1 MPKTTDD
8 EIVEKEVKSEIQSS
22 VQSPTNLMVT
32 LQSAINR
39 RLLKPYSKN
48 EPVVYEF
55 TQDRALL
62 HQYFRLRSIMYD
74 KVFKVDGYNWGE
86 DFYDKIG
93 HILIARRGNLCL
105 GGCRL
110 IIREGDEA
118 WPMPMESDE
127 LNLRDTFGDLALDKL
142 RHAEISRFAVMD
154 DCGESNIFNELCRIM
169 YDKVTTSDIHYLF
182 VKSPYRMARSWR
194 FIANSFGVKTTR
206 IIDGVHPVDKTLSP
220 DIKWYLI
227 MSDLTAFCRDTLS
240 NEKRVFLRHMSETIN

>member
-1 MPKTTDD
+1 MPKPTVDK
-8 EIVEKEVKSEIQSS
+8 IVEEKVDSPIQSPNS
-22 VQSPTNLMVT
+22 FMVA
-32 LQSAINR
+32 LQDVIAR
-39 RLLKPYSKN
+39 RKLKPYSKN

-55 TQDRALL
+55 TQDKALL

-74 KVFKVDGYNWGE
+74 KVFKVEGYNWGE

-110 IIREGDEA
+110 IVRESDET

-127 LNLRDTFGDLALDKL
+127 LHLRDIFKDLQLDKV
-142 RHAEISRFAVMD
+142 RHAEISRFAVME
-154 DCGESNIFNELCRIM
+154 DCGEENIFNELCKIM

-194 FIANSFGVKTTR
+194 FVANSFGVKTTR
-206 IIDGVHPVDKTLSP
+206 IIEGVHPVDNTLPSE
-220 DIKWYLI
+220 IKWYLI
-227 MSDLTAFCRDTLS
+227 MSDLTSFCSDILTGK
-240 NEKRVFLRHMSETIN
+240 NRVFIRHMSQALN

>member
-1 MPKTTDD
+1 MPKPIIENTA
-8 EIVEKEVKSEIQSS
+8 EKENQTEIQS
-22 VQSPTNLMVT
+22 
-32 LQSAINR
+32 AITR

-55 TQDRALL
+55 TQDRAML

-127 LNLRDTFGDLALDKL
+127 FNLRKTFADLPLDKV
-142 RHAEISRFAVMD
+142 RHAEISRFAVME
-154 DCGESNIFNELCRIM
+154 DCGESNIFGELCKIV

-194 FIANSFGVKTTR
+194 FIANNFGVKTTR
-206 IIDGVHPVDKTLSP
+206 IIEGVHPVDNTLSP

-227 MSDLTAFCRDTLS
+227 LSDLTAR
-240 NEKRVFLRHMSETIN
+240 EY